1 MTDVPDWSP
10 AAVHTGA
17 RRVPMAGTTA
27 NDSRE
32 PEAVRA
38 AARRRMAFSPWNLLL
53 LIPLIATLF
62 PAFYNKTGPELAG
75 WPFFYWYQMVAIPGS
90 VILTLIVYS
99 ATRGER

>member
-17 RRVPMAGTTA
+17 RRVPMADTTA

-62 PAFYNKTGPELAG
+62 
-75 WPFFYWYQMVAIPGS
+75 FYWYQMVAIPGS